1 VCFSVCVRTH
11 ITLDDDLVR
20 ELDRRV
26 GRGRRSAFIAAAISQ
41 ALEDARRWDL
51 VESAVGTIADEGH
64 AWDDDPA
71 GWVRAQRRE
80 AQARVG

>member
-1 VCFSVCVRTH
+1 MCMRMH

-26 GRGRRSAFIAAAISQ
+26 GRGHRSAFIAATIAQ

-51 VESAVGTIADEGH
+51 IVSATGGISDHGH
-64 AWDDDPA
+64 PWDGDSA
-71 GWVRAQRRE
+71 GWVRAERRGAE
-80 AQARVG
+80 ARVG